1 MSDIEKRTSRLLQFL
16 YGEREGK
23 QTYEQLQTQLADFRR
38 DFNQRN
44 IEQPSSLIEL
54 TERDTILIT
63 YGDQISQ
70 EGSRPLQTLR
80 VFIES
85 RIGNAISG
93 IHILPFFPY
102 SSDDGF
108 SVIDYR
114 QVDPKLGNW
123 SDLAGLSQ
131 SYRLMIDGVINHI
144 SRQSKWFQLFLK
156 DVAPYKDFFITVDPN
171 ADLSGV
177 VRPRALPL
185 LTAVQTVN
193 GKKWVWTT
201 FSKDQIDLNYSNPQL
216 LLAIIDVLLF
226 YVSKGAKIIRLDAI
240 AYLWKEL
247 GTACIHLPQTHAVV
261 KLLRAILDAV
271 APGVL
276 LITETNVPHQENISY
291 FGEIIPASD
300 RTDEAQLVY
309 QFSLAPLILHTFR
322 TGNTKVI
329 SNWARQLKTPSPA
342 CTFFNFIASHDGIGV
357 RPAEGILTPDEIGA
371 LASQTLKHGGE
382 VSYKT
387 NSDGSKSAYEL
398 NITLY
403 DMLNNPDQPDSEI
416 DVRRFLASQV
426 IMLSIAGVPGIYFHS
441 LIGARN
447 CQSCYRQTRRAR
459 SINREKFT
467 LQELLHRVN
476 EPGSHAQAV
485 FEGYLHLLN
494 KRRQCAAFHPQA
506 AQMILDFDER
516 VFAVV
521 RTSRE
526 DNELVLCL
534 VNVTAESVK
543 LKFHPEQL
551 RLPHCEKWMDLIGDQ
566 VFRFGSAQ
574 FSLKLDSY
582 QSMWLQPLKSPQRL
596 L

>member
-1 MSDIEKRTSRLLQFL
+1 MSDVEKRIIHLLKFL
-16 YGEREGK
+16 YGDREGK
-23 QTYEQLQTQLADFRR
+23 QTYEQLQTQLVDFRR
-38 DFNQRN
+38 DINQHN
-44 IEQPSSLIEL
+44 VKQLSSLNEL
-54 TERDTILIT
+54 TEKDAILIT

-70 EGSRPLQTLR
+70 EGNSPLQTLAE
-80 VFIES
+80 FIES
-85 RIGNAISG
+85 RIENAISG

-123 SDLAGLSQ
+123 RDLARLSQ
-131 SYRLMIDGVINHI
+131 NYRLMIDGVINHV
-144 SRQSKWFQLFLK
+144 SRQSKWFQFFLQ
-156 DVAPYKDFFITVDPN
+156 DVPPYKDFFITVDPN

-201 FSKDQIDLNYSNPQL
+201 FSEDQIDLNYSNPQL

-226 YVSKGAKIIRLDAI
+226 YVSHGAEIIRLDAI

-247 GTACIHLPQTHAVV
+247 GTPCIHLPQTHAVV
-261 KLLRAILDAV
+261 KLFRAILDAV
-271 APGVL
+271 SPGVL
-276 LITETNVPHQENISY
+276 LITEANVPPQANVSY
-291 FGEIIPASD
+291 FGEAIPATN

-322 TGNTKVI
+322 TGNAEVI
-329 SNWARQLKTPSPA
+329 STWARQLKTASPA

-357 RPAEGILTPDEIGA
+357 RPAEGILTPEEIGA

-403 DMLNNPDQPDSEI
+403 DMLNDPAQPDFEF

-447 CQSCYRQTRRAR
+447 CQPCYKQTGRAR

-467 LQELLHRVN
+467 LPELLRQLN
-476 EPGSHAQAV
+476 GSGTHAQPV

-494 KRRQCAAFHPQA
+494 QRGQCEAFHPQA
-506 AQMILDFDER
+506 DQRILDFDKR
-516 VFAVV
+516 IFAVV

-526 DNELVLCL
+526 ENKLVLCL
-534 VNVTAESVK
+534 VNVTAESVEF
-543 LKFHPEQL
+543 KFQPEQSQ
-551 RLPHCEKWMDLIGDQ
+551 LPPCEKWVDLIGNQ
-566 VFRFGSAQ
+566 ILRFEGAP
-574 FSLKLDSY
+574 FSLKLDPY
-582 QSMWLQPLKSPQRL
+582 QSLWLQPL
-596 L
+596 